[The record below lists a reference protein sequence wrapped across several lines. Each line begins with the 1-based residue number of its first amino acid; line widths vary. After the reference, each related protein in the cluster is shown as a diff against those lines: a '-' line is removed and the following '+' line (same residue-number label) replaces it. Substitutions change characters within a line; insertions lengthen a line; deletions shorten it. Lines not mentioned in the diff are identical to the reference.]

1 MRPIIRFL
9 TRLGLKL
16 GREQRDLGAR
26 VPIHVGARLE
36 LDEVVV
42 RGTARDISVG
52 GVFFETA
59 APIAPGV
66 RGSLAR
72 DGSRD
77 LVPVRVTWSRRAADG
92 EPAGLGLEFESNHR
106 R

>member
-9 TRLGLKL
+9 TRLGLMK
-16 GREQRDLGAR
+16 EQRDTGAR

-52 GVFFETA
+52 GVFFETT

-66 RGSLAR
+66 CGALAR

-77 LVPVRVTWSRRAADG
+77 LVPVRVSWARRAEGG
-92 EPAGLGLEFESNHR
+92 EPAGLGLEFESNR
-106 R
+106 RR